1 MEPMAALRSGEGKR
15 ETVESN
21 DVTTESSSHAMSRTA
36 PDPRRWGILAVVIVA
51 QLMIVLDASIV
62 TIALP
67 SAQHALH
74 ISTANRQWVITAYTL
89 AFGGLLLLG
98 GRIADFSGRKRMFV
112 VGLLGFAAASA
123 LGGLA
128 VDESMLFAARAL
140 QGAFAALMAP
150 AALSI
155 LTITFQHDAKER
167 AQAFG
172 AYGAVSG
179 AGGAIGVLLGGV
191 LTEYASWRWCLLVN
205 VPIAILASI
214 GAVFVVHESRT
225 EGSTR
230 YDVPGAV
237 LSTLGLVSLVYGF
250 TKAEGDGWG
259 ATVTVVLLVV
269 AAVLLAG
276 FVLLETRT
284 SHPLLPIR
292 VVRDRN
298 RGGAFLASLLTGAG
312 LFAMFVFLSYYLQ
325 SVLHYTPLKAGLAF
339 LPFAFGIIFAAGAS
353 TGLVPRIGP
362 RVPMTVGLL
371 VAAGGLAWLTQIGV
385 HSDFWVHVAPQE
397 ILMSMGLGL
406 AFPAF
411 SSTALIRIHDR
422 DAGVASALVNT
433 TQQIGGSLG
442 TALLNT
448 LAATATASY
457 LLSHG
462 VAATQSRSRTRIRRR
477 LCCRSGATRTGCGRQ
492 CRLDLC
498 RTKRGVHW
506 RTRIAQ
512 RKWESSTKGTAGPPG
527 AVTRATSRHAPERST
542 PQPDVARS
550 ACSGRRPGR
559 RALTRRGGREPPTT
573 RRRSDTRH
581 AHTAR
586 RPLTIS

>member
-1 MEPMAALRSGEGKR
+1 VEPNEI
-15 ETVESN
+15 
-21 DVTTESSSHAMSRTA
+21 VTASSPDLLFGTG
-36 PDPRRWGILAVVIVA
+36 PDPRRWAILAVVVVA

-67 SAQHALH
+67 SAQRALH

-98 GRIADFSGRKRMFV
+98 GRIADFSGRKRMFTI
-112 VGLLGFAAASA
+112 GLLGFAGASA

-128 VDESMLFAARAL
+128 VNEAMLFAARAL

-167 AQAFG
+167 AKAFG

-191 LTEYASWRWCLLVN
+191 LTQYVSWRWCLLVN
-205 VPIAILASI
+205 VPIAVLASV
-214 GAVFVVHESRT
+214 GAVLVVHESRAT
-225 EGSTR
+225 GSTR
-230 YDVPGAV
+230 YDVPGAL

-250 TKAEGDGWG
+250 TKAEIDGWS
-259 ATVTVVLLVV
+259 ATITIVLLVV
-269 AAVLLAG
+269 AAILLAA
-276 FVLLETRT
+276 FVLVETKT
-284 SHPLLPIR
+284 THPLLPLR
-292 VVRDRN
+292 VVRERN
-298 RGGAFLASLLTGAG
+298 RAGAFLASLLTGAG

-325 SVLHYTPLKAGLAF
+325 SVLHYSALKAGLAF
-339 LPFAFGIIFAAGAS
+339 LPFAFGIIVAAGGS

-362 RVPMTVGLL
+362 RLPMTVGLAI
-371 VAAGGLAWLTQIGV
+371 AAGGLAWLTQIGV
-385 HSDFWVHVAPQE
+385 HTNFWIHVAPQE
-397 ILMSMGLGL
+397 ILMSVGLGI

-411 SSTALIRIHDR
+411 SSTALTRVSDR

-457 LLSHG
+457 ILARG
-462 VAATQSRSRTRIRRR
+462 VAATQAGVVHGFAVAFAV
-477 LCCRSGATRTGCGRQ
+477 GAGLLALGA
-492 CRLDLC
+492 
-498 RTKRGVHW
+498 VASAVF
-506 RTRIAQ
+506 I
-512 RKWESSTKGTAGPPG
+512 SAGPGEVPAVEG
-527 AVTRATSRHAPERST
+527 AAVDA
-542 PQPDVARS
+542 
-550 ACSGRRPGR
+550 
-559 RALTRRGGREPPTT
+559 
-573 RRRSDTRH
+573 
-581 AHTAR
+581 
-586 RPLTIS
+586 

>member
-1 MEPMAALRSGEGKR
+1 
-15 ETVESN
+15 
-21 DVTTESSSHAMSRTA
+21 
-36 PDPRRWGILAVVIVA
+36 VVIVA

-89 AFGGLLLLG
+89 AFGGFLLLG

-112 VGLLGFAAASA
+112 VGLLGFAGASA

-128 VDESMLFAARAL
+128 VNEAMLFAARAL
-140 QGAFAALMAP
+140 QGGFAALMAP

-167 AQAFG
+167 AKAFG

-191 LTEYASWRWCLLVN
+191 LTQYASWRWCLLVN
-205 VPIAILASI
+205 VPIAVLASI
-214 GAVFVVHESRT
+214 GAVLIVHESKT
-225 EGSTR
+225 SGSTK
-230 YDVPGAV
+230 YDVPGAL

-250 TKAEGDGWG
+250 TKAESDGWS
-259 ATVTVVLLVV
+259 ATITIVLLVIAVILLV
-269 AAVLLAG
+269 A
-276 FVLLETRT
+276 FVFLETKT
-284 SHPLLPIR
+284 SHPLLPLR

-325 SVLHYTPLKAGLAF
+325 SVLHYSALKAGLAF

-353 TGLVPRIGP
+353 SGLVPKIGP
-362 RVPMTVGLL
+362 RIPMTLGLTI
-371 VAAGGLAWLTQIGV
+371 AAGGLAWLTQIGV
-385 HSDFWVHVAPQE
+385 QSDFWVHVAPQE
-397 ILMSMGLGL
+397 ILMSVGLGL

-411 SSTALIRIHDR
+411 SSTALIRVRDR

-457 LLSHG
+457 IVAHG
-462 VAATQSRSRTRIRRR
+462 AAASQAGVVHGFAVAFAVGAGFLALGAIV
-477 LCCRSGATRTGCGRQ
+477 SGV
-492 CRLDLC
+492 L
-498 RTKRGVHW
+498 
-506 RTRIAQ
+506 I
-512 RKWESSTKGTAGPPG
+512 SAGPAEVAPAEG
-527 AVTRATSRHAPERST
+527 AVAGAGAE
-542 PQPDVARS
+542 
-550 ACSGRRPGR
+550 G
-559 RALTRRGGREPPTT
+559 
-573 RRRSDTRH
+573 
-581 AHTAR
+581 
-586 RPLTIS
+586 